1 MDASKLAVIP
11 LFAGL
16 PDADLATI
24 ASAALEVQ
32 VEAGETLAAQG
43 QTGHALFAILSG
55 TADVIADGAKR
66 AVLGPGDV
74 FGEIAMLAAG
84 HRTASVVATSRM
96 TLIALFND
104 GVLVPN
110 TTDYHSTLKHTDD
123 APLTVAFTG
132 PIPGPGLTFFLQ
144 AFIVNFAAGPPFTMV
159 STNAIRGRIW

>member
-24 ASAALEVQ
+24 ASAALEVE
-32 VEAGETLAAQG
+32 VEPGETVAAQG

-74 FGEIAMLAAG
+74 FGEIAVLAAG

-104 GVLVPN
+104 GV
-110 TTDYHSTLKHTDD
+110 
-123 APLTVAFTG
+123 
-132 PIPGPGLTFFLQ
+132 
-144 AFIVNFAAGPPFTMV
+144 AALERQSPEAAARLRELAT
-159 STNAIRGRIW
+159 SRRGTRLDPA

>member
-1 MDASKLAVIP
+1 MDASRLAVIP
-11 LFAGL
+11 LFADL

-32 VEAGETLAAQG
+32 VEAGETLAAQRE
-43 QTGHALFAILSG
+43 TGHALFAILSG

-74 FGEIAMLAAG
+74 FGEIAVLAAG

-104 GVLVPN
+104 GVSVLERQSPE
-110 TTDYHSTLKHTDD
+110 
-123 APLTVAFTG
+123 
-132 PIPGPGLTFFLQ
+132 
-144 AFIVNFAAGPPFTMV
+144 AAARLRELA
-159 STNAIRGRIW
+159 SSRRGTRLDPA

>member
-66 AVLGPGDV
+66 AVLRPGDV
-74 FGEIAMLAAG
+74 FGEIAVLAAG

-104 GVLVPN
+104 GVSVLERQSPE
-110 TTDYHSTLKHTDD
+110 
-123 APLTVAFTG
+123 
-132 PIPGPGLTFFLQ
+132 
-144 AFIVNFAAGPPFTMV
+144 AAARLRELA
-159 STNAIRGRIW
+159 SSRRGTRLDPA

>member
-11 LFAGL
+11 LFADL

-104 GVLVPN
+104 GVSVLERQSPE
-110 TTDYHSTLKHTDD
+110 
-123 APLTVAFTG
+123 
-132 PIPGPGLTFFLQ
+132 
-144 AFIVNFAAGPPFTMV
+144 AAARLRELAA
-159 STNAIRGRIW
+159 SRRGTRLDPA

>member
-1 MDASKLAVIP
+1 MDASKLSAIP
-11 LFAGL
+11 LFADL

-24 ASAALEVQ
+24 ASAALEVE
-32 VEAGETLAAQG
+32 VEPGETVAAQG

-104 GVLVPN
+104 GVSVLERQSPE
-110 TTDYHSTLKHTDD
+110 
-123 APLTVAFTG
+123 
-132 PIPGPGLTFFLQ
+132 
-144 AFIVNFAAGPPFTMV
+144 AAARLRELA
-159 STNAIRGRIW
+159 SSRRGTRLDPA

>member
-16 PDADLATI
+16 PDADLAII
-24 ASAALEVQ
+24 ASAALEVE
-32 VEAGETLAAQG
+32 VEPGETLAAQG

-104 GVLVPN
+104 GVSVLER
-110 TTDYHSTLKHTDD
+110 HS
-123 APLTVAFTG
+123 PE
-132 PIPGPGLTFFLQ
+132 
-144 AFIVNFAAGPPFTMV
+144 AAARLRELAT
-159 STNAIRGRIW
+159 SRRGTRLDPA